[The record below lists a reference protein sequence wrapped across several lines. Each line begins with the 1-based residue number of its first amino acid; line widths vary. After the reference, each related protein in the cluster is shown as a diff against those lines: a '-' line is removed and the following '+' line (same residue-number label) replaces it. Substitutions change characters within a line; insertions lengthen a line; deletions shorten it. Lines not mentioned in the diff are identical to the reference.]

1 MWNVDPKGKSEE
13 EIAEEGLAAM
23 EAWMKE
29 IGVAMNIRELGVTEE
44 MLDGLVSSTLIM
56 EGGYKVLKKD
66 EILEIFQESM

>member
-1 MWNVDPKGKSEE
+1 
-13 EIAEEGLAAM
+13 M